1 MYHWKFTMLNLE
13 KRNKVIDYPT
23 RVRTNATQNNSW
35 AVLPLSYGVSCGEL
49 DNSLGHLMLR

>member
-1 MYHWKFTMLNLE
+1 MLNLE
-13 KRNKVIDYPT
+13 KRNKVIDYPA
-23 RVRTNATQNNSW
+23 RVRAHATQNNSW